1 LLTLIT
7 PDSGSIEIFG
17 MDLQKRRHEILQK
30 VGAIIEKPDLYKYL
44 TAIENLRMFAAISG
58 VKLSEKQLM
67 DQLAMVGLVER
78 ARSRVKT
85 FSQGMKQRLG
95 IAVALVHD
103 PDLIILDEP
112 TNGLDPQG
120 IADVRNLILH
130 LSNDRG
136 KTVFVSSHLLS
147 EIEVIADSIL
157 IINKGHKVAEGSKR
171 ELLNPVKTE
180 VELITDNRDKS
191 ISLIKTTQWSK
202 YLLDGHS
209 DDGHILFEM
218 DKVLIPELN
227 RALVQNGINVLS
239 LKPRHSLEDL
249 FLSLTAQ
256 QV

>member
-1 LLTLIT
+1 
-7 PDSGSIEIFG
+7 
-17 MDLQKRRHEILQK
+17 
-30 VGAIIEKPDLYKYL
+30 
-44 TAIENLRMFAAISG
+44 
-58 VKLSEKQLM
+58 
-67 DQLAMVGLVER
+67 
-78 ARSRVKT
+78 
-85 FSQGMKQRLG
+85 
-95 IAVALVHD
+95 
-103 PDLIILDEP
+103 
-112 TNGLDPQG
+112 
-120 IADVRNLILH
+120 
-130 LSNDRG
+130 
-136 KTVFVSSHLLS
+136 VFVSSHLLS